1 MTGRLRCERATA
13 AHGEG
18 LLALFEAAGS
28 GCFCN
33 YWHFEG
39 DKNAWLERCYLR
51 PEENRAALLERLA
64 GSELCGVVAV
74 ASNDDEHEGGVGAP
88 PTNQDSG
95 AGAPPTNETKASLC
109 GWLKLTRARTIAR
122 LYDQRV
128 YRNLPCFQ
136 SSPGDREHVYAVGC
150 CYVAEA
156 QRGQGVT
163 RELLK
168 VAIEVARQAGGSAL
182 EAFPRGLPEGQDGA
196 ARLRPDEIWMG
207 PGALFLQAGFTQ
219 VSDFRPYPVLRLH
232 LR

>member
-1 MTGRLRCERATA
+1 MTGRFRCERAGA
-13 AHGEG
+13 VHAEG

-39 DKNAWLERCYLR
+39 DKNAWLERCYIK
-51 PEENRAALLERLA
+51 PEENRAALVERLA
-64 GSELCGVVAV
+64 SSELCGVVAL
-74 ASNDDEHEGGVGAP
+74 ADE
-88 PTNQDSG
+88 T
-95 AGAPPTNETKASLC
+95 TC
-109 GWLKLTRARTIAR
+109 GWLKLTRAAAVPR

-136 SSPGDREHVYAVGC
+136 PSPESRENVFAVGC
-150 CYVAEA
+150 CYVAETM
-156 QRGQGVT
+156 RGQGVA

-168 VAIEVARQAGGSAL
+168 AATVVARLAGASAL
-182 EAFPRGLPEGQDGA
+182 EAFPRALPDGQDSA
-196 ARLRPDEIWMG
+196 ERLRPDEIWMG
-207 PGALFLQAGFTQ
+207 PESLFLQAGFIQ